1 MECRLWRLFRCA
13 PHVEMRVPCAQ
24 IRCNAMVVEQRCC
37 CCQEEEAAQGEQL
50 LIGAGGVGDWRRR
63 SGFRHWNFRRLKL
76 LQTMYRELIIVRLT
90 AFYLRMALR
99 SHPQT
104 CSSSDTAFSFFF
116 FSTHTQPTWHRQ
128 CHPHHHLSIKG
139 LVSPGLAQSA
149 RTIPKTPERVCWEAL
164 MPSLVRVLMNL
175 RRDSQWALLQ
185 RKVTST

>member
-24 IRCNAMVVEQRCC
+24 IRCNAIVVEQRCC

-116 FSTHTQPTWHRQ
+116 SRRTRNQHGTANAILTTTSASKGWYPRDWHSQPEPYPRLQSESAGRRSCPRWSGFS
-128 CHPHHHLSIKG
+128 
-139 LVSPGLAQSA
+139 
-149 RTIPKTPERVCWEAL
+149 
-164 MPSLVRVLMNL
+164 
-175 RRDSQWALLQ
+175 
-185 RKVTST
+185 

>member
-1 MECRLWRLFRCA
+1 VLLLPGRRGSARRATFNRRWWGRRL
-13 PHVEMRVPCAQ
+13 AQ
-24 IRCNAMVVEQRCC
+24 ALGLSALELSAF
-37 CCQEEEAAQGEQL
+37 EAAPNDVQR
-50 LIGAGGVGDWRRR
+50 A
-63 SGFRHWNFRRLKL
+63 H
-76 LQTMYRELIIVRLT
+76 Y
-90 AFYLRMALR
+90 
-99 SHPQT
+99 
-104 CSSSDTAFSFFF
+104 CSPHCILPKDGIAVASSDLFLLRHRVFLFF

-175 RRDSQWALLQ
+175 RRDPQWALLQ

>member
-1 MECRLWRLFRCA
+1 MLLLPGRRCHSARRATFDRRRWWGRRL
-13 PHVEMRVPCAQ
+13 AQ
-24 IRCNAMVVEQRCC
+24 ALGLSALELSAF
-37 CCQEEEAAQGEQL
+37 EAAPNDVQR
-50 LIGAGGVGDWRRR
+50 AH
-63 SGFRHWNFRRLKL
+63 F
-76 LQTMYRELIIVRLT
+76 VRLT

-104 CSSSDTAFSFFF
+104 CSSSSAAFSFFS
-116 FSTHTQPTWHRQ
+116 STHTQPTWHRQ

-175 RRDSQWALLQ
+175 RRDP
-185 RKVTST
+185 